1 MLTAI
6 RNLVIVSGNLSRK
19 DLFHRRAKHMC
30 KIIAEIMKDN
40 PDIRTNK
47 GGPAV
52 MGETT
57 YHGDKIY
64 IQFGDNGI
72 MYRCV
77 KSKKDYVGG
86 RNNWIVYSNF
96 EQYFDSF
103 IKHLRTMQQS
113 EVMI

>member
-1 MLTAI
+1 M
-6 RNLVIVSGNLSRK
+6 N
-19 DLFHRRAKHMC
+19 D
-30 KIIAEIMKDN
+30 D

-52 MGETT
+52 VGETT

-64 IQFGDNGI
+64 IQFNDMGI
-72 MYRCV
+72 MYRTV
-77 KSKKDYVGG
+77 KSKKDYCGG
-86 RNNWIVYSNF
+86 TNKWIAYCNLEKFF
-96 EQYFDSF
+96 ESF